1 MTNNHQPRT
10 PLRVGFLHRTLTTL
24 ILVLVITAGSSPIL
38 ASASFPSG
46 TVSNHS
52 EPTPTP
58 TITPSF
64 QPGLVTLAL
73 LGDVILGRGVH
84 PHTKTFNY
92 IEPFLLSADLAMAN
106 LESPLTKGEL
116 VTNSPYPLC
125 APPERTHFLSDAGFD
140 LLSIANNH
148 RLDCGLYGYMGTKT
162 YLKQNGMEPIP
173 AGLITVY
180 REVNG
185 VKLAFLAI
193 NATTKIQSESLL
205 KAITAAR
212 KQGAVVVVSI
222 HWGDEYSVEPNK
234 FQRALARQMAEAGAA
249 LIWGHHPHVLQPV
262 EWIEIPCDVL
272 NPARVCQKTLVLYSL
287 GNALF
292 DQYGLPDTRQSALVM
307 VEVSQNGVQEM
318 HTIPFV
324 IDEPHSKLIAAD
336 DETAKKIL
344 ERLRPK

>member
-1 MTNNHQPRT
+1 MTHKHPLRT
-10 PLRVGFLHRTLTTL
+10 PSRVTILRRTLTTL
-24 ILVLVITAGSSPIL
+24 ILVLVIAAGSSPIL
-38 ASASFPSG
+38 AAAPISSG
-46 TVSNHS
+46 QDSQLS
-52 EPTPTP
+52 EPAPTL
-58 TITPSF
+58 TIMPPS

-84 PHTKTFNY
+84 PHTKTFTY
-92 IEPFLLSADLAMAN
+92 IEPFLQSADLAMAN
-106 LESPLTKGEL
+106 LESPLTKGKV
-116 VTNSPYPLC
+116 VTKSPYPLC

-148 RLDCGLYGYMGTKT
+148 RLDCGFYGYMGTKT

-193 NATTKIQSESLL
+193 NATAKIQSESLL

-212 KQGAVVVVSI
+212 DQGAVVVVSI

-234 FQRALARQMAEAGAA
+234 FQRTLARQMAEAGAA
-249 LIWGHHPHVLQPV
+249 LVWGHHPHVLQPV

-272 NPARVCQKTLVLYSL
+272 NPAQVCQKTLVFYSL

-292 DQYGLPDTRQSALVM
+292 DQYGLPDTRQSALIM
-307 VEVSQNGVQEM
+307 VEVSQDGVQEM
-318 HTIPFV
+318 HAIPFV

-336 DETAKKIL
+336 DETSKKIL